1 MLNDIEYKGLLSML
15 SKKVQNSLVAKASR
29 AKMSVH
35 DYLAYSDERYCLVLL
50 NQNLLGVSEFDS
62 DYRNYH
68 TSPTPDDFK
77 IEREGEQVMREC
89 DALLNLT
96 AFDKRDSAHFYKWG
110 YSFSLD
116 DDGTTLV
123 LRSCNGRIRI
133 TPQASNSIEISLD
146 R

>member
-1 MLNDIEYKGLLSML
+1 MLSDIEYKGLLSML
-15 SKKVQNSLVAKASR
+15 SKKVQNSLVAKANK

-35 DYLAYSDERYCLVLL
+35 DYLVHSDERYCLVLL
-50 NQNLLGVSEFDS
+50 NQNLWGISEFDS

-96 AFDKRDSAHFYKWG
+96 AFDKRDSVHFYKWG

-116 DDGTTLV
+116 EDETTLII
-123 LRSCNGRIRI
+123 RSCNGRMRI
-133 TPQASNSIEISLD
+133 MPNAANSIEISLD
-146 R
+146 

>member
-1 MLNDIEYKGLLSML
+1 MLSDIEYKGLLSML
-15 SKKVQNSLVAKASR
+15 SKKVQNSLVAKANK

-35 DYLAYSDERYCLVLL
+35 DYLVYSDERYCLVLL
-50 NQNLLGVSEFDS
+50 NQNLWGISEFDS

-116 DDGTTLV
+116 EDGTTLII
-123 LRSCNGRIRI
+123 RSCNGRMCIM
-133 TPQASNSIEISLD
+133 PNAANSIEISLV
-146 R
+146 